1 MKRVGVIV
9 GVLVVGT
16 VLYERP
22 DRLIRIASGSVSQ
35 IICSK
40 TFVSGLD
47 PAEIYAQDLRP
58 EAGMGLVDWGLQYDV
73 DHAGKR
79 VRTTVFGMFESR
91 AIYREGFGCAL
102 EFAATSAVATG
113 DPPANPDNAL
123 SLLPDIAG
131 PEPVVASDPALTR
144 TLDQAFAEYPSG
156 PRRWTQAVV
165 IVHGGRVIAERYAPG
180 YGVETPLLS
189 HSIAKSVINALVGI
203 LVRQGKLSVSGSVPA
218 PSWHQ
223 EQGDPRANV
232 SIDELLRMDSGLPLD
247 EGVGPGLAQRMWF
260 TEGDTAAFAEHAPLA
275 TAPGTAWAYGNLGY
289 ALLSRAV
296 RKAIGGAPHDIAA
309 FAQRELFALLG
320 MRHALIEFDSAG
332 TPSGS
337 NAMFA
342 TARDWARFGMLYL
355 NDGIAGG
362 RRILPE
368 GWVAYST
375 RPTLNTGYG
384 AGFWLNNVSTPIPT
398 WGAPWGMPG
407 VPRDTFFGRGY
418 LGQYLVIVPSENL
431 VVVRFGVSHGPGGD
445 IRGTG
450 ALAHDVIAAL
460 HAGAASR

>member
-1 MKRVGVIV
+1 MKRVAVIV
-9 GVLVVGT
+9 GVLAVAA

-35 IICSK
+35 LLCSK

-58 EAGMGLVDWGLQYDV
+58 EAGMGLIDWALRYDV
-73 DHAGKR
+73 DHARKQ

-91 AIYREGFGCAL
+91 ASYREGFGCAL
-102 EFAATSAVATG
+102 QFAVTPAVATG
-113 DPPANPDNAL
+113 KPSTKTDNAS

-131 PEPVVASDPALTR
+131 PEPVVANDPVLTR

-180 YGVETPLLS
+180 YGFDTPLLS

-203 LVRQGKLSVSGSVPA
+203 LVGQGKVSVSGSVPA

-223 EQGDPRANV
+223 AQGDPRANV
-232 SIDELLRMDSGLPLD
+232 TVDELLRMDSGLPLD
-247 EGVGPGLAQRMWF
+247 EGGRPRLAQQMWF
-260 TEGDTAAFAEHAPLA
+260 TEGDTATFAEHVQLA
-275 TAPGTAWAYGNLGY
+275 TAPGTAWAYSNLGY

-296 RKAIGGAPHDIAA
+296 RNAIGNTPGDIAA
-309 FAQRELFALLG
+309 FAQRELFAPLG
-320 MRHALIEFDSAG
+320 MRHAVIEFDNAG

-355 NDGIAGG
+355 NDGMVGG

-368 GWVAYST
+368 GWVVYST

-384 AGFWLNNVSTPIPT
+384 AGFWLNTVSTPIPT

-407 VPRDTFFGRGY
+407 VPRHVLRPWVSRSISGDRAVGEPGRGAVRRFAH
-418 LGQYLVIVPSENL
+418 LG
-431 VVVRFGVSHGPGGD
+431 R
-445 IRGTG
+445 
-450 ALAHDVIAAL
+450 
-460 HAGAASR
+460 

>member
-1 MKRVGVIV
+1 VLPIV
-9 GVLVVGT
+9 VVLVIT
-16 VLYERP
+16 SALRVLYERP

-35 IICSK
+35 TLCTK

-58 EAGMGLVDWGLQYDV
+58 EAGMGLIDWGLRYDI
-73 DHAGKR
+73 DHARKQA
-79 VRTTVFGMFESR
+79 RTTVFGLFESR

-102 EFAATSAVATG
+102 QFAATPAVATG
-113 DPPANPDNAL
+113 DPPTKTDNAP

-131 PEPVVASDPALTR
+131 PEPVVAIDPALTR
-144 TLDQAFAEYPSG
+144 VLDQAFAEYPSG

-180 YGVETPLLS
+180 YSVDMPLLS

-203 LVRQGKLSVSGSVPA
+203 LVGQGKLSVSGSVPA
-218 PSWHQ
+218 LSWHQ
-223 EQGDPRANV
+223 EHGDPRANV
-232 SIDELLRMDSGLPLD
+232 TIDELLRMDSGLPLD
-247 EGVGPGLAQRMWF
+247 EGVGPGLAQQMWF
-260 TEGDTAAFAEHAPLA
+260 TEGDTAAFAEHAQLA
-275 TAPGTAWAYGNLGY
+275 TAPGTAWAYSNLGY

-296 RKAIGGAPHDIAA
+296 RDAIGGTPDEIAA
-309 FAQRELFALLG
+309 FAQRELFARLG

-342 TARDWARFGMLYL
+342 TARDWARFGMLHL
-355 NDGIAGG
+355 NDGMVGG
-362 RRILPE
+362 HRLLPE
-368 GWVAYST
+368 GWVVYST

-418 LGQYLVIVPSENL
+418 LGQYLVIVPSETL
-431 VVVRFGVSHGPGGD
+431 VVVRFGVSHISGGD
-445 IRGTG
+445 IKGIG
-450 ALAHDVIAAL
+450 ALEHDVIAAL